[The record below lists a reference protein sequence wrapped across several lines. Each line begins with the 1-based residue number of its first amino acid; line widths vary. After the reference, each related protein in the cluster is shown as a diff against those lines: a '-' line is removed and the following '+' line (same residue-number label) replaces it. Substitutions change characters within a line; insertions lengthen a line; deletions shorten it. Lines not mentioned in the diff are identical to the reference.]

1 MLIFQE
7 RLKELREQNNIK
19 QEEMAKKLN
28 ISTSAYGYYEQGRN
42 EPSLETIQAI
52 AETFHVSTD
61 YLLGLKDNKRSD
73 IQSISD
79 LQLTYEELDTVYL
92 MKQIGLLK
100 ELSHA
105 SKDDLQRM
113 RRLWKFIQNEIQIE
127 KVRD

>member
-1 MLIFQE
+1 MLVFQE

-100 ELSHA
+100 ELSRA
-105 SKDDLQRM
+105 SEADLQRM
-113 RRLWKFIQNEIQIE
+113 QRLWKFLQNEMQME
-127 KVRD
+127 KSRD